1 MFTSLWWDFAEGEPI
16 SLEVKE
22 YFLTSG
28 YSMYTSYYSRNSYLY
43 SIFPSGHFR
52 VFNILLIG
60 VDEKGHK
67 LLC

>member
-28 YSMYTSYYSRNSYLY
+28 YSMYASYYSWNSYLY
-43 SIFPSGHFR
+43 LISSSGHFR

-60 VDEKGHK
+60 VEEKGHK